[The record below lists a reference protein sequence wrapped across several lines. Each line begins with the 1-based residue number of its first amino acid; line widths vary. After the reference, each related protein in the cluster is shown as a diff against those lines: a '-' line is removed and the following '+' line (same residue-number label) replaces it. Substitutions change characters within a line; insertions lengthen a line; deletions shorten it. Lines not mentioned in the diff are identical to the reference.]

1 MSVLNDLKKEIE
13 TIEDAKELPEPARAV
28 IEIAKQV
35 DGLQLTISRELVFR
49 AIVQVCFG
57 KLEL

>member
-1 MSVLNDLKKEIE
+1 MSILNDLKKEIE
-13 TIEDAKELPEPARAV
+13 TIEDAKELPDRARVV

-35 DGLQLTISRELVFR
+35 DKLRLCLPRELEFK